1 MEMRNP
7 YDPKK
12 SVKSI
17 GDVSKKS
24 WKKGSSSSGNRWKLD
39 VN

>member
-17 GDVSKKS
+17 GDVSKNHGKR
-24 WKKGSSSSGNRWKLD
+24 GVQAVEIDGNWT
-39 VN
+39 